1 MKNPSGVGAR
11 PSVARWTV
19 VAVIVVAGL
28 LAACSS
34 GNGSG
39 GSEAGVENTA
49 SPLPEVPSMVGDCEI
64 GPDTQCP
71 GAHLAGVDLSEIKA
85 TLGTSRATGGSVRRR
100 HPADLQRANLQ
111 GADLTEANLSQVR
124 LDGANLREATLRN
137 AVMQSTSLFQAD
149 LRDADLT
156 GADLTRADLEEAFL
170 EGAILC
176 NTTMPDGTR
185 NDADCP

>member
-1 MKNPSGVGAR
+1 MRSMKNPSGAGAR
-11 PSVARWTV
+11 SSVALSTL
-19 VAVIVVAGL
+19 VACIVMAGL

-71 GAHLAGVDLSEIKA
+71 GAHLTGVDLSEIKV
-85 TLGTSRATGGSVRRR
+85 STGGARARRR
-100 HPADLQRANLQ
+100 PADLQRANLQ

-137 AVMQSTSLFQAD
+137 AVMHSTSLFQAD

-156 GADLTRADLEEAFL
+156 GADLTRADLEEALL
-170 EGAILC
+170 EGAIFC
-176 NTTMPDGTR
+176 NTTMPGGNLDTSGCR
-185 NDADCP
+185 